1 MQPSM
6 KMIQQMQNRLAKI
19 QQELEDTEIE
29 GSAGGGAVKV
39 IVNGQR
45 EFRSI
50 SIDPEFVDP
59 DDVEMLE
66 ETIAAA
72 ISAGPSSTE
81 AGRRKNGCA
90 DRWNEDSGPRFLGF
104 LVRHERSQSPG

>member
-19 QQELEDTEIE
+19 QQELEETDIE

-39 IVNGQR
+39 VVNGQR
-45 EFRSI
+45 EFKSI
-50 SIDPEFVDP
+50 SITPEFVDP

-72 ISAGPSSTE
+72 ITDAM
-81 AGRRKNGCA
+81 GRAQKL
-90 DRWNEDSGPRFLGF
+90 NEEKMGALTGGMKIPGLG
-104 LVRHERSQSPG
+104 L

>member
-19 QQELEDTEIE
+19 QQELEETEIE

-39 IVNGQR
+39 VVNGQR
-45 EFRSI
+45 EFKSI
-50 SIDPEFVDP
+50 SITPEFVDP

-72 ISAGPSSTE
+72 ITDAM
-81 AGRRKNGCA
+81 GRAQKL
-90 DRWNEDSGPRFLGF
+90 NEEKMGALTGGMKIPGLGF
-104 LVRHERSQSPG
+104 

>member
-1 MQPSM
+1 M

-19 QQELEDTEIE
+19 QQELEETDIE

-39 IVNGQR
+39 VVNGQR
-45 EFRSI
+45 EFKSI
-50 SIDPEFVDP
+50 SITPEFVDP

-72 ISAGPSSTE
+72 ITDAM
-81 AGRRKNGCA
+81 GRAQKL
-90 DRWNEDSGPRFLGF
+90 NEEKMGALTGGMKIPGLG
-104 LVRHERSQSPG
+104 L

>member
-19 QQELEDTEIE
+19 QQELEETEIE

-39 IVNGQR
+39 IVTGQR
-45 EFRSI
+45 EFKSI
-50 SIDPEFVDP
+50 SIDPDFVDA

-72 ISAGPSSTE
+72 ISDAM
-81 AGRRKNGCA
+81 GRAQQLGEEKMG
-90 DRWNEDSGPRFLGF
+90 GLTGGMKIPGLGF
-104 LVRHERSQSPG
+104 